1 MVFLLPLDLLS
12 KLFHP
17 GISDRDPSRTYL
29 LNLFIL
35 LFGTEKKIIY
45 VEDWYPL
52 FYQLTCSG
60 E

>member
-45 VEDWYPL
+45 VEDWYPF
-52 FYQLTCSG
+52 FYH
-60 E
+60 